1 MFSNDNY
8 TVFMITMKIGK
19 QVIPLWFRCFKG
31 NSCSDAFHEEL
42 IKEGIN
48 YVSNLF
54 TSEDK
59 LIFLADRWLNSISLL
74 QHIDSLGHTYCIRAK
89 SNIKTFYFDKKQGHK
104 IWTQLGYLQ
113 SYYKHSNLFYNIEIT
128 EIDILL
134 IWLSVKEKVLLN
146 LGLLLLMVNQKELLK
161 IMGTDLVGLN
171 LFSKI

>member
-1 MFSNDNY
+1 MIKLFHYVINNYKSRNKNNSVHLVFDHMFSNDNY

-31 NSCSDAFHEEL
+31 NSCSDAFQEEL

-59 LIFLADRWLNSISLL
+59 LIFLADRWFNSISLL

-128 EIDILL
+128 ENRY
-134 IWLSVKEKVLLN
+134 SVN
-146 LGLLLLMVNQKELLK
+146 LV
-161 IMGTDLVGLN
+161 I
-171 LFSKI
+171 SKRKGCN